1 MRLMRPITFLFPL
14 LLVGC
19 ADLPS
24 VFMPHEDGKKQTTS
38 TAANVAQ
45 EPSRQALEVPPELR
59 GKVSVPTPDR
69 IASAPESVAVQ
80 RVNKAVGK
88 SVSANKEAVAGKH
101 LSLDTRL
108 YDQSTAAV
116 FSSVVDAMTSLNI
129 PVQSVDSPSGVI
141 TSDWI
146 RQDAGTLQAAV
157 GTMIGGGASSIRYRY
172 VIRVL
177 KNDKDKSLLQVRTLG
192 QIFTNRHW
200 VNRQLKR
207 KVSNEL
213 FSAVEERL

>member
-1 MRLMRPITFLFPL
+1 MRRMRPITFLFPL

-19 ADLPS
+19 ADLPPI
-24 VFMPHEDGKKQTTS
+24 FMSHEDGQKKA
-38 TAANVAQ
+38 TATETNVGQ

-59 GKVSVPTPDR
+59 GKVSVPTPEK
-69 IASAPESVAVQ
+69 IASAPDAVAVK
-80 RVNKAVGK
+80 RVNQAIGEPI
-88 SVSANKEAVAGKH
+88 AADKEAVVGKH
-101 LSLDTRL
+101 FTLDTRM
-108 YDQSTAAV
+108 YDQSTATV

-129 PVQSVDSPSGVI
+129 PVQSVDSPSGVL

-157 GTMIGGGASSIRYRY
+157 STMIGGGKNSVRYRY

-177 KNDKDKSLLQVRTLG
+177 KNDKAKTLLQVRTLG
-192 QIFTNRHW
+192 QVFTNRHW
-200 VNRQLKR
+200 VNRQIQR